1 MSETYPRKNH
11 CETLFAGHTPSSV
24 GIDRKGTKKNVYVQE
39 KFTFIAPY
47 CAFSCVCAYF
57 FVILQPKTKA
67 MNLSPLLILTL
78 VIGIIWFVPLVC
90 RKIHVPSIVG
100 FILAGIV
107 IGPSVLN
114 LVGESPTIKILGS
127 LGMLYIMF
135 QSGSEMDINDFKQY
149 KYRSLFFG
157 LCTFFIPFCLGL
169 ITSRYLLPYG
179 WLPSLLL
186 GAMYGSH
193 TLMTYPIVS
202 RYGVQKN
209 VAVNITVGA
218 TMVAIILSLIV
229 LAIVEGWH
237 RSAQSIME
245 YAIQLSLLAIFLLSV
260 LWLFPRFARMFFKR
274 YRDPISEFMVVM
286 LMLVGSALLADLAGL
301 EGILGAF
308 LCGVSLNRLLPNRSP
323 LMNRINFVG
332 NSIFVPLFLISV
344 GLMIDIHAFWSGW
357 TTVTIAI
364 VMIITKLIGKG
375 LSAWIAQVVFRFSKH
390 ERQLVFGLSH
400 ATAAGTLA
408 IVTIAYQM
416 GILSSDVLNASV
428 LMILV
433 LCTTASF
440 ISEHAAKE
448 LALQESAKL
457 ESDHEDDHWLL
468 TSVGKDLRPTLREI
482 GEMATLDNIEIKQSA
497 DWQDVSNMVEHTSK
511 SVIVYHEAQPINT
524 INRLVVAVPRYAEKE
539 RDFITCFGLVRRLA
553 GELGAKVV
561 FYATPDTQVALQA
574 MCRRPGKYLRAAF
587 RNMDGWE
594 EVGILSQTI
603 MENDMLILLSSR
615 KLTASYHPLF
625 ESIPTMLTEHFTHFS
640 SMVVYPEQLTGGPN
654 MDTLLT
660 EIPPASTTWSIITRI
675 KRFLRKGWEA
685 MRLKVKG

>member
-1 MSETYPRKNH
+1 
-11 CETLFAGHTPSSV
+11 
-24 GIDRKGTKKNVYVQE
+24 
-39 KFTFIAPY
+39 
-47 CAFSCVCAYF
+47 
-57 FVILQPKTKA
+57 
-67 MNLSPLLILTL
+67 MNALLTLTL
-78 VIGIIWFVPLVC
+78 VIGIIWFVPLLC

-107 IGPSVLN
+107 IGPSVLD
-114 LVGESPTIKILGS
+114 LVGETPALQILGS

-135 QSGSEMDINDFKQY
+135 QSGSEIDINDFKQY

-157 LCTFFIPFCLGL
+157 LCTFFIPFGLGL
-169 ITSRYLLPYG
+169 ITSQYLLPYG

-229 LAIVEGWH
+229 LAIVEGWS
-237 RSAQSIME
+237 RSTQSLTD
-245 YAIQLSLLAIFLLSV
+245 YAIQLALVAVFLLSV

-323 LMNRINFVG
+323 LMGRINFVG

-357 TTVTIAI
+357 TTVTIAV
-364 VMIITKLIGKG
+364 VMVITKLIGKS

-416 GILSSDVLNASV
+416 GLLSSDVLNASV
-428 LMILV
+428 LMILI

-440 ISEHAAKE
+440 ITEHAAKE

-457 ESDHEDDHWLL
+457 ESDHEDDYWLL

-497 DWQDVSNMVEHTSK
+497 DWQDVSNLVEHTSK
-511 SVIVYHEAQPINT
+511 SVIVYHESQPINT
-524 INRLVVAVPRYAEKE
+524 IYRLVVAVPRYAEKE

-553 GELGAKVV
+553 RELGAKVV
-561 FYATPDTQVALQA
+561 FYAHPDTQVALQT
-574 MCRRPGKYLRAAF
+574 MCRRPGKYLRASF
-587 RNMDGWE
+587 RTMEGWE
-594 EVGILSQTI
+594 EIGILSQTI
-603 MENDMLILLSSR
+603 MDNDMLILLSSR
-615 KLTASYHPLF
+615 KSTASYNPLF
-625 ESIPTMLTEHFTHFS
+625 EDIPTMLGEHFTGYN
-640 SMVVYPEQLTGGPN
+640 SMVVYPEQLTGGPDI
-654 MDTLLT
+654 DTLLT
-660 EIPPASTTWSIITRI
+660 EMPPASKTWSMISRVKQWVKKLIF
-675 KRFLRKGWEA
+675 KRDAE
-685 MRLKVKG
+685 

>member
-1 MSETYPRKNH
+1 MIT
-11 CETLFAGHTPSSV
+11 
-24 GIDRKGTKKNVYVQE
+24 
-39 KFTFIAPY
+39 
-47 CAFSCVCAYF
+47 
-57 FVILQPKTKA
+57 
-67 MNLSPLLILTL
+67 LSPLLILTI
-78 VIGIIWFVPLVC
+78 VIGIIWFVPIVC

-114 LVGESPTIKILGS
+114 MVGENSTIKILGS

-135 QSGSEMDINDFKQY
+135 QSGSEIDINDFKQY

-157 LCTFFIPFCLGL
+157 LCTFFIPLGL
-169 ITSRYLLPYG
+169 GVLTSRYLLDFN
-179 WLPSLLL
+179 WTSSLLL

-218 TMVAIILSLIV
+218 TMWAIILSLIV
-229 LAIVEGWH
+229 LAVVEQWNNT
-237 RSAQSIME
+237 AKTTLDYI
-245 YAIQLSLLAIFLLSV
+245 IQLAIFTLFLLSV
-260 LWLFPRFARMFFKR
+260 LWLFPSFARMFFKR
-274 YRDPISEFMVVM
+274 YREPISEFMVVM
-286 LMLVGSALLADLAGL
+286 LMLVGSALLADWAGL

-323 LMNRINFVG
+323 LMGRINFMG
-332 NSIFVPLFLISV
+332 NSVFVPLFLISV
-344 GLMIDIHAFWSGW
+344 GLMINIEAFWSSW
-357 TTVTIAI
+357 TTIIIAA
-364 VMIITKLIGKG
+364 VMILTKLVGKS
-375 LSAWIAQVVFRFSKH
+375 LAAWIAQGVFRFSKH

-416 GILSSDVLNASV
+416 GIVSSEVLNAAV

-433 LCTTASF
+433 LCTMASF
-440 ISEHAAKE
+440 ITEHAAKE
-448 LALQESAKL
+448 LALQESAQL
-457 ESDHEDDHWLL
+457 EAYHEDDYWLL
-468 TSVGKDLRPTLREI
+468 TSVGDDLRPAMREI
-482 GEMATLDNIEIKQSA
+482 GEMASLDNIEIKQSA
-497 DWQDVSNMVEHTSK
+497 DWKDVSDMVEHTSK

-561 FYATPDTQVALQA
+561 FYAHPDTQVALQA

-594 EVGILSQTI
+594 EVGIISQTI
-603 MENDMLILLSSR
+603 VDNDMLVLLSSR
-615 KLTASYHPLF
+615 KSTASYNPLF
-625 ESIPTMLTEHFTHFS
+625 EQIPAMLTQHFTTFS
-640 SMVVYPEQLTGGPN
+640 SMVVYPEQLTGGPDV
-654 MDTLLT
+654 DTLLM
-660 EIPPASTTWSIITRI
+660 EIPPASKTWSIISRV
-675 KRFLRKGWEA
+675 KRLVRRFILRKNEE
-685 MRLKVKG
+685 

>member
-1 MSETYPRKNH
+1 MIT
-11 CETLFAGHTPSSV
+11 
-24 GIDRKGTKKNVYVQE
+24 
-39 KFTFIAPY
+39 
-47 CAFSCVCAYF
+47 
-57 FVILQPKTKA
+57 
-67 MNLSPLLILTL
+67 LSPLLILTI
-78 VIGIIWFVPLVC
+78 VIGIIWFVPIVC

-114 LVGESPTIKILGS
+114 MVGENSTIKILGS

-135 QSGSEMDINDFKQY
+135 QSGSEIDINDFKQY
-149 KYRSLFFG
+149 KYRSLFVG
-157 LCTFFIPFCLGL
+157 LCTFFIPLGL
-169 ITSRYLLPYG
+169 GVLTSRYLLDFN
-179 WLPSLLL
+179 WTSSLLL

-218 TMVAIILSLIV
+218 TMWAIILSLIV
-229 LAIVEGWH
+229 LAVVEQWNNT
-237 RSAQSIME
+237 AKTTLDYI
-245 YAIQLSLLAIFLLSV
+245 IQLAILTLFLLSV
-260 LWLFPRFARMFFKR
+260 LWLFPSFARMFFKR
-274 YRDPISEFMVVM
+274 YREPISEFMVVM
-286 LMLVGSALLADLAGL
+286 LMLVGSALLADWAGL

-323 LMNRINFVG
+323 LMGRINFMG
-332 NSIFVPLFLISV
+332 NSVFVPLFLISV
-344 GLMIDIHAFWSGW
+344 GLMINIEAFWSSW
-357 TTVTIAI
+357 TTIIIAA
-364 VMIITKLIGKG
+364 VMILTKLLGKS
-375 LSAWIAQVVFRFSKH
+375 LAAWIAQGVFRFSKH

-416 GILSSDVLNASV
+416 GIVSSEVLNAAV

-440 ISEHAAKE
+440 ITEHAAKE
-448 LALQESAKL
+448 LALQESAQL
-457 ESDHEDDHWLL
+457 EAYHEDDYWLL
-468 TSVGKDLRPTLREI
+468 TSVGDDLRPAMREI
-482 GEMATLDNIEIKQSA
+482 GEMASLNNIEIKQSA
-497 DWQDVSNMVEHTSK
+497 DWKDVSDMVEHTSK

-553 GELGAKVV
+553 GEIGAKVV
-561 FYATPDTQVALQA
+561 FYAHPDTQVALQA

-594 EVGILSQTI
+594 EVGIISQTI
-603 MENDMLILLSSR
+603 VDNDMLVLLSSR
-615 KLTASYHPLF
+615 KSTASYNPLF
-625 ESIPTMLTEHFTHFS
+625 EQIPAMLTQHFTTFS
-640 SMVVYPEQLTGGPN
+640 SMVVYPEQLTGGPDV
-654 MDTLLT
+654 DTLLM
-660 EIPPASTTWSIITRI
+660 EIPPASKTWSIISRV
-675 KRFLRKGWEA
+675 KRLVRRFILRKNEE
-685 MRLKVKG
+685 

>member
-1 MSETYPRKNH
+1 MMT
-11 CETLFAGHTPSSV
+11 
-24 GIDRKGTKKNVYVQE
+24 
-39 KFTFIAPY
+39 
-47 CAFSCVCAYF
+47 
-57 FVILQPKTKA
+57 
-67 MNLSPLLILTL
+67 LSPLLILTI
-78 VIGIIWFVPLVC
+78 VIGIIWFVPIVC

-114 LVGESPTIKILGS
+114 MVGENSTIKILGS

-135 QSGSEMDINDFKQY
+135 QSGSEIDINDFKQY

-157 LCTFFIPFCLGL
+157 LCTFFIPLGL
-169 ITSRYLLPYG
+169 GVLTSRYLLDFN
-179 WLPSLLL
+179 WTSSLLL

-218 TMVAIILSLIV
+218 TMWAIILSLIV
-229 LAIVEGWH
+229 LAVVEQWNNT
-237 RSAQSIME
+237 AQTTLDYI
-245 YAIQLSLLAIFLLSV
+245 IQLAILTLFLLSV
-260 LWLFPRFARMFFKR
+260 LWLFPSFARMFFKR
-274 YRDPISEFMVVM
+274 YREPISEFMVVM
-286 LMLVGSALLADLAGL
+286 LMLVGSALLADWAGL

-323 LMNRINFVG
+323 LMGRINFMG
-332 NSIFVPLFLISV
+332 NSVFVPLFLINV
-344 GLMIDIHAFWSGW
+344 GLMINIEAFWSSW
-357 TTVTIAI
+357 TTIIIAA
-364 VMIITKLIGKG
+364 VMILTKLVGKS
-375 LSAWIAQVVFRFSKH
+375 LAAWIAQGVFRFSKH

-416 GILSSDVLNASV
+416 GIVSSEVLNAAV

-440 ISEHAAKE
+440 ITEHAAKE
-448 LALQESAKL
+448 LALQESAQL
-457 ESDHEDDHWLL
+457 EAYHEDDYWLL
-468 TSVGKDLRPTLREI
+468 TSVGDDLRPAMREI
-482 GEMATLDNIEIKQSA
+482 GEMASLDNIEIKQSA
-497 DWQDVSNMVEHTSK
+497 DWKDVSDMVEHTSK

-561 FYATPDTQVALQA
+561 FYAHPDTQVALQA

-594 EVGILSQTI
+594 EVGIISQTI
-603 MENDMLILLSSR
+603 VDNDMLVLLSSR
-615 KLTASYHPLF
+615 KSTASYNPLF
-625 ESIPTMLTEHFTHFS
+625 EQIPAMLTQHFTTFN
-640 SMVVYPEQLTGGPN
+640 SMVVYPEQLTGGPDV
-654 MDTLLT
+654 DTLLM
-660 EIPPASTTWSIITRI
+660 EIPPASKTWSIISRV
-675 KRFLRKGWEA
+675 KRLVRRFILRKNEE
-685 MRLKVKG
+685 

>member
-1 MSETYPRKNH
+1 MADMH
-11 CETLFAGHTPSSV
+11 
-24 GIDRKGTKKNVYVQE
+24 
-39 KFTFIAPY
+39 
-47 CAFSCVCAYF
+47 
-57 FVILQPKTKA
+57 
-67 MNLSPLLILTL
+67 MSPLLILTL
-78 VIGIIWFVPLVC
+78 VIGIIWFVPIVC

-100 FILAGIV
+100 FILAGIA
-107 IGPSVLN
+107 IGPSALN
-114 LVGESPTIKILGS
+114 LISDSPTIKILGS

-135 QSGSEMDINDFKQY
+135 QSGSEIDINDFKQY

-157 LCTFFIPFCLGL
+157 LCTFFIPFILGL

-179 WLPSLLL
+179 WLPSLLF

-218 TMVAIILSLIV
+218 TMWAIILSLIV
-229 LAIVEGWH
+229 LAIVEGWSH
-237 RSAQSIME
+237 SAQSITE
-245 YAIQLSLLAIFLLSV
+245 YAIQLSLVVVFLLSV

-274 YRDPISEFMVVM
+274 YRDPISEFVVVM
-286 LMLVGSALLADLAGL
+286 LMLVGSALLSDLAGL

-323 LMNRINFVG
+323 LMGRINFVG

-357 TTVTIAI
+357 STLTIAV
-364 VMIITKLIGKG
+364 VMITTKLIGKS
-375 LSAWIAQVVFRFSKH
+375 LSAWIAQAVFRFSKH

-433 LCTTASF
+433 LCTTSSF
-440 ISEHAAKE
+440 ITEHAAKE
-448 LALQESAKL
+448 LALQEGAKL
-457 ESDHEDDHWLL
+457 ESDHEDDYWLL
-468 TSVGKDLRPTLREI
+468 TSVGTDLRPTLREI
-482 GEMATLDNIEIKQSA
+482 GEMASLDNIEIKQSA
-497 DWQDVSNMVEHTSK
+497 DWKDVDNLVEHTSK

-561 FYATPDTQVALQA
+561 FYATPDTQKALQV
-574 MCRRPGKYLRAAF
+574 MCRRPGKYLRASF
-587 RNMDGWE
+587 RTMEGWE
-594 EVGILSQTI
+594 EISVISQTI
-603 MENDMLILLSSR
+603 MDNDMLAKINTPDIIAAR
-615 KLTASYHPLF
+615 K
-625 ESIPTMLTEHFTHFS
+625 ES
-640 SMVVYPEQLTGGPN
+640 
-654 MDTLLT
+654 
-660 EIPPASTTWSIITRI
+660 
-675 KRFLRKGWEA
+675 
-685 MRLKVKG
+685 

>member
-1 MSETYPRKNH
+1 MMT
-11 CETLFAGHTPSSV
+11 
-24 GIDRKGTKKNVYVQE
+24 
-39 KFTFIAPY
+39 
-47 CAFSCVCAYF
+47 
-57 FVILQPKTKA
+57 
-67 MNLSPLLILTL
+67 LSPLLILTI
-78 VIGIIWFVPLVC
+78 VIGIIWFVPIVC

-114 LVGESPTIKILGS
+114 MVGENSTIKILGS

-135 QSGSEMDINDFKQY
+135 QSGSEIDINDFKQY

-157 LCTFFIPFCLGL
+157 LCTFFIPLGL
-169 ITSRYLLPYG
+169 GVLTSRYLLDFN
-179 WLPSLLL
+179 WTSSLLL

-218 TMVAIILSLIV
+218 TMWAIILSLIV
-229 LAIVEGWH
+229 LAVVEQWNNT
-237 RSAQSIME
+237 AQTTLDYI
-245 YAIQLSLLAIFLLSV
+245 IQLAILTLFLLSV
-260 LWLFPRFARMFFKR
+260 LWLFPSFARMFFKR
-274 YRDPISEFMVVM
+274 YREPISEFMVVM
-286 LMLVGSALLADLAGL
+286 LMLVGSALLADWAGL

-323 LMNRINFVG
+323 LMGRINFMG
-332 NSIFVPLFLISV
+332 NSVFVPLFLISV
-344 GLMIDIHAFWSGW
+344 GLMINIEAFWSSW
-357 TTVTIAI
+357 TTIIIAA
-364 VMIITKLIGKG
+364 VMILTKLVGKS
-375 LSAWIAQVVFRFSKH
+375 LAAWIAQGVFRFSKH

-416 GILSSDVLNASV
+416 GIVSSEVLNAAV

-440 ISEHAAKE
+440 ITEHAAKE
-448 LALQESAKL
+448 LALQESAQL
-457 ESDHEDDHWLL
+457 EAYHEDDYWLL
-468 TSVGKDLRPTLREI
+468 TSVGDDLRPAMREI
-482 GEMATLDNIEIKQSA
+482 GEMASLDNIEIKQSA
-497 DWQDVSNMVEHTSK
+497 DWKDVSDMVEHTSK

-561 FYATPDTQVALQA
+561 FYAHPDTQVALQA

-594 EVGILSQTI
+594 EVGIISQTI
-603 MENDMLILLSSR
+603 VDNDMLVLLSSR
-615 KLTASYHPLF
+615 KSTASYNPLF
-625 ESIPTMLTEHFTHFS
+625 EQIPAMLTQHFITFS
-640 SMVVYPEQLTGGPN
+640 SMVVYPEQLTGGPDV
-654 MDTLLT
+654 DTLLM
-660 EIPPASTTWSIITRI
+660 EIPPASKTWSIISRV
-675 KRFLRKGWEA
+675 KRFVRRFILRKNEE
-685 MRLKVKG
+685 

>member
-1 MSETYPRKNH
+1 
-11 CETLFAGHTPSSV
+11 
-24 GIDRKGTKKNVYVQE
+24 
-39 KFTFIAPY
+39 
-47 CAFSCVCAYF
+47 
-57 FVILQPKTKA
+57 
-67 MNLSPLLILTL
+67 MNALLTLTL
-78 VIGIIWFVPLVC
+78 VIGIIWFVPLLC

-107 IGPSVLN
+107 IGPSVLD
-114 LVGESPTIKILGS
+114 LVGETPALQILGS

-135 QSGSEMDINDFKQY
+135 QSGSEIDINDFKQY

-157 LCTFFIPFCLGL
+157 LCTFFIPFGLGL
-169 ITSRYLLPYG
+169 ITSQYLLPYG

-229 LAIVEGWH
+229 LAIVEGWS
-237 RSAQSIME
+237 RSTQSLTD
-245 YAIQLSLLAIFLLSV
+245 YAIQLALVAVFLLSV

-323 LMNRINFVG
+323 LMGRINFVG

-357 TTVTIAI
+357 TTVTIAV
-364 VMIITKLIGKG
+364 VMITTKLIGKS

-416 GILSSDVLNASV
+416 GLLSSDVLNASV

-440 ISEHAAKE
+440 ITEHAAKE

-457 ESDHEDDHWLL
+457 ESDHEDDYWLL

-497 DWQDVSNMVEHTSK
+497 DWQDVSNLVEHTSK
-511 SVIVYHEAQPINT
+511 SVIVYHESQPINT
-524 INRLVVAVPRYAEKE
+524 IYRLVVAVPRYAEKE

-553 GELGAKVV
+553 RELGAKVV
-561 FYATPDTQVALQA
+561 FYAHPDTQVALQT
-574 MCRRPGKYLRAAF
+574 MCRRPGKYLRASF
-587 RNMDGWE
+587 RTMEGWE
-594 EVGILSQTI
+594 EIGILSQTI
-603 MENDMLILLSSR
+603 MDNDMLILLSSR
-615 KLTASYHPLF
+615 KSTASYNPLF
-625 ESIPTMLTEHFTHFS
+625 EDIPTMLGEHFTGYN
-640 SMVVYPEQLTGGPN
+640 SMVVYPEQLTGGPDI
-654 MDTLLT
+654 DTLLT
-660 EIPPASTTWSIITRI
+660 EMPPASKTWSMISRVKQWVKKLIF
-675 KRFLRKGWEA
+675 KRDAE
-685 MRLKVKG
+685 

>member
-1 MSETYPRKNH
+1 MT
-11 CETLFAGHTPSSV
+11 
-24 GIDRKGTKKNVYVQE
+24 
-39 KFTFIAPY
+39 
-47 CAFSCVCAYF
+47 
-57 FVILQPKTKA
+57 
-67 MNLSPLLILTL
+67 LSPILILTL

-114 LVGESPTIKILGS
+114 IVGESPTFQILGS

-135 QSGSEMDINDFKQY
+135 QSGSEIDINDFKQY

-157 LCTFFIPFCLGL
+157 LCTFFIPFALGV
-169 ITSRYLLPYG
+169 ITSRFLLPYG

-218 TMVAIILSLIV
+218 TMVAITLSLMV
-229 LAIVEGWH
+229 LAIVEGW
-237 RSAQSIME
+237 SNTAQTTMD
-245 YAIQLSLLAIFLLSV
+245 YVIQIGMLAVFLISV
-260 LWLFPRFARMFFKR
+260 LWVFPRLARIFFKR

-286 LMLVGSALLADLAGL
+286 LMLVGSALLANLAGL

-308 LCGVSLNRLLPNRSP
+308 ICGVSLNRLLPNRSP
-323 LMNRINFVG
+323 LMHRITFVG

-357 TTVTIAI
+357 TTLTIAI
-364 VMIITKLIGKG
+364 VMITTKLVSKNIA
-375 LSAWIAQVVFRFSKH
+375 AWIAQFVFRFSKH

-416 GILSSDVLNASV
+416 GLLSSDVLNASV

-440 ISEHAAKE
+440 ITEHASKE
-448 LALQESAKL
+448 LALQESAQL
-457 ESDHEDDHWLL
+457 EADHEDDYWLL

-497 DWQDVSNMVEHTSK
+497 DWLDVSNMVEHTSK

-561 FYATPDTQVALQA
+561 FYAHPDTQVALQT
-574 MCRRPGKYLRAAF
+574 MCRRPGKFLRASF

-594 EVGILSQTI
+594 EIGILSQTI

-615 KLTASYHPLF
+615 KSTASYNPLF
-625 ESIPTMLTEHFTHFS
+625 EDIPTMLTQHFTLFS
-640 SMVVYPEQLTGGPN
+640 SMVVYPEQLTGGPD
-654 MDTLLT
+654 MDTLLM
-660 EIPPASTTWSIITRI
+660 EIPPASKTWSLITRI
-675 KRFLRKGWEA
+675 KRF
-685 MRLKVKG
+685 VKRILHISE

>member
-1 MSETYPRKNH
+1 MIT
-11 CETLFAGHTPSSV
+11 
-24 GIDRKGTKKNVYVQE
+24 
-39 KFTFIAPY
+39 
-47 CAFSCVCAYF
+47 
-57 FVILQPKTKA
+57 
-67 MNLSPLLILTL
+67 LSPLLILTI
-78 VIGIIWFVPLVC
+78 VIGIIWFVPIVC

-114 LVGESPTIKILGS
+114 MVGENSTIKILGS

-135 QSGSEMDINDFKQY
+135 QSGSEIDINDFKQY

-157 LCTFFIPFCLGL
+157 LCTFFIPLGL
-169 ITSRYLLPYG
+169 GVLTSRYLLDFN
-179 WLPSLLL
+179 WTSSLLL

-218 TMVAIILSLIV
+218 TMWAIILSLIV
-229 LAIVEGWH
+229 LAVVEQWNNT
-237 RSAQSIME
+237 AKTTLDYI
-245 YAIQLSLLAIFLLSV
+245 IQLAIFTLFLLSV
-260 LWLFPRFARMFFKR
+260 LWLFPSFARMFFKR
-274 YRDPISEFMVVM
+274 YREPISEFMVVM
-286 LMLVGSALLADLAGL
+286 LMLVGSALLADWAGL

-323 LMNRINFVG
+323 LMGRINFMG
-332 NSIFVPLFLISV
+332 NSVFVPLFLISV
-344 GLMIDIHAFWSGW
+344 GLMINIEAFWSSW
-357 TTVTIAI
+357 TTIIIAA
-364 VMIITKLIGKG
+364 VMILTKLVGKS
-375 LSAWIAQVVFRFSKH
+375 LAAWIAQGVFRFSKH

-416 GILSSDVLNASV
+416 GIVSSEVLNAAV

-440 ISEHAAKE
+440 ITEHAAKE
-448 LALQESAKL
+448 LALQESAQL
-457 ESDHEDDHWLL
+457 EAYHEDDYWLL
-468 TSVGKDLRPTLREI
+468 TSVGDDLRPAMREI
-482 GEMATLDNIEIKQSA
+482 GEMASLDNIEIKQSA
-497 DWQDVSNMVEHTSK
+497 DWKDVSDMVEHTSK

-561 FYATPDTQVALQA
+561 FYAHPDTQVALQA

-594 EVGILSQTI
+594 EVGIISQTI
-603 MENDMLILLSSR
+603 VDNDMLVLLSSR
-615 KLTASYHPLF
+615 KSTASYNPLF
-625 ESIPTMLTEHFTHFS
+625 EQIPAMLTQHFTTFS
-640 SMVVYPEQLTGGPN
+640 SMVVYPEQLTGGPDV
-654 MDTLLT
+654 DTLLM
-660 EIPPASTTWSIITRI
+660 EIPPASKTWSIISRV
-675 KRFLRKGWEA
+675 KRFVRRFILRKNEE
-685 MRLKVKG
+685 

>member
-1 MSETYPRKNH
+1 
-11 CETLFAGHTPSSV
+11 
-24 GIDRKGTKKNVYVQE
+24 
-39 KFTFIAPY
+39 
-47 CAFSCVCAYF
+47 
-57 FVILQPKTKA
+57 
-67 MNLSPLLILTL
+67 MNALLTLTL
-78 VIGIIWFVPLVC
+78 VIGIIWFVPIVC

-114 LVGESPTIKILGS
+114 LVGESPSIKILGS

-135 QSGSEMDINDFKQY
+135 QSGSEIDINDFKQY

-157 LCTFFIPFCLGL
+157 LCTFLIPFGLGI

-209 VAVNITVGA
+209 MAVNITVGA
-218 TMVAIILSLIV
+218 TMVAITLSLIV
-229 LAIVEGWH
+229 LAIVEGWSH
-237 RSAQSIME
+237 PVRSIAD
-245 YAIQLSLLAIFLLSV
+245 YAIQLSLVVVFLISV

-286 LMLVGSALLADLAGL
+286 LMLVGSAFLANLAGL

-323 LMNRINFVG
+323 LMGRINFVG

-364 VMIITKLIGKG
+364 VMITTKLIGKS
-375 LSAWIAQVVFRFSKH
+375 LSAWIAQAVFRFSQH

-416 GILSSDVLNASV
+416 GLLSSDVLNASV

-440 ISEHAAKE
+440 ITEHAAKE

-457 ESDHEDDHWLL
+457 EAYHEDDYWLL
-468 TSVGKDLRPTLREI
+468 TSVGDDLRPAMREI
-482 GEMATLDNIEIKQSA
+482 GEMASLDNIEIKQSA
-497 DWQDVSNMVEHTSK
+497 DWKDVSDMVEHTSK

-539 RDFITCFGLVRRLA
+539 RDFITCFGLVRRLS

-561 FYATPDTQVALQA
+561 FYAHPDTQVALQA
-574 MCRRPGKYLRAAF
+574 MCHRPGKYLRAAF

-594 EVGILSQTI
+594 EVGIISQTI
-603 MENDMLILLSSR
+603 MDNDMLVLLSSR
-615 KLTASYHPLF
+615 KSTASYNPLF
-625 ESIPTMLTEHFTHFS
+625 EEIPTMLTQHFTSFS
-640 SMVVYPEQLTGGPN
+640 SMVVYPEQLTGEPD
-654 MDTLLT
+654 MDTLLM
-660 EIPPASTTWSIITRI
+660 EIPPASKTWSMISRV
-675 KRFLRKGWEA
+675 KRWVKKYIF
-685 MRLKVKG
+685 RLTDEK

>member
-1 MSETYPRKNH
+1 MT
-11 CETLFAGHTPSSV
+11 
-24 GIDRKGTKKNVYVQE
+24 
-39 KFTFIAPY
+39 
-47 CAFSCVCAYF
+47 
-57 FVILQPKTKA
+57 
-67 MNLSPLLILTL
+67 LSPILILTL

-114 LVGESPTIKILGS
+114 IVGESPTFQILGS

-135 QSGSEMDINDFKQY
+135 QSGSEIDINDFKQY

-157 LCTFFIPFCLGL
+157 LCTFFIPFALGV
-169 ITSRYLLPYG
+169 ITSRFLLPYG

-218 TMVAIILSLIV
+218 TMVAITLSLTV
-229 LAIVEGWH
+229 LAIVEGW
-237 RSAQSIME
+237 SNTAQTTMD
-245 YAIQLSLLAIFLLSV
+245 YVIQIGMLAVFLISV
-260 LWLFPRFARMFFKR
+260 LWVFPRLARIFFKR

-286 LMLVGSALLADLAGL
+286 LMLVGSALLANLAGL

-308 LCGVSLNRLLPNRSP
+308 ICGVSLNRLLPNRSP
-323 LMNRINFVG
+323 LMHRITFVG

-357 TTVTIAI
+357 TTLTIAI
-364 VMIITKLIGKG
+364 VMITTKLVSKNIA
-375 LSAWIAQVVFRFSKH
+375 AWIAQFVFRFSKH

-416 GILSSDVLNASV
+416 GLLSSDVLNASV

-440 ISEHAAKE
+440 ITEHASKE
-448 LALQESAKL
+448 LALQESAQL
-457 ESDHEDDHWLL
+457 EADHEDDYWLL

-497 DWQDVSNMVEHTSK
+497 DWLDVSNMVEHTSK

-561 FYATPDTQVALQA
+561 FYAHPDTQIALQA
-574 MCRRPGKYLRAAF
+574 MCRRPGKFLRASF

-594 EVGILSQTI
+594 EIGILSQTI

-615 KLTASYHPLF
+615 KSTASYNPLF
-625 ESIPTMLTEHFTHFS
+625 EDIPTMLTQHFTLFS
-640 SMVVYPEQLTGGPN
+640 SMVVYPEQLTGGPD
-654 MDTLLT
+654 MDTLLM
-660 EIPPASTTWSIITRI
+660 EIPPASKTWSLITRI
-675 KRFLRKGWEA
+675 KRF
-685 MRLKVKG
+685 VKRILQIDKSE

>member
-1 MSETYPRKNH
+1 M
-11 CETLFAGHTPSSV
+11 
-24 GIDRKGTKKNVYVQE
+24 
-39 KFTFIAPY
+39 
-47 CAFSCVCAYF
+47 
-57 FVILQPKTKA
+57 
-67 MNLSPLLILTL
+67 
-78 VIGIIWFVPLVC
+78 
-90 RKIHVPSIVG
+90 PSIVG
-100 FILAGIV
+100 FILAGIA
-107 IGPSVLN
+107 IGPSALN
-114 LVGESPTIKILGS
+114 LISDSPTIKILGS

-135 QSGSEMDINDFKQY
+135 QSGSEIDINDFKQY

-157 LCTFFIPFCLGL
+157 LCTFFIPFILGL

-218 TMVAIILSLIV
+218 TMWAIILSLIV
-229 LAIVEGWH
+229 LAIVEGWSH
-237 RSAQSIME
+237 SAQSITE
-245 YAIQLSLLAIFLLSV
+245 YAIQLSLVVVFLLSV

-274 YRDPISEFMVVM
+274 YRDPISEFVVVM

-323 LMNRINFVG
+323 LMGRINFVG

-344 GLMIDIHAFWSGW
+344 GLMIDIHTFWSGW
-357 TTVTIAI
+357 STLTIAV
-364 VMIITKLIGKG
+364 VMITTKLIGKS
-375 LSAWIAQVVFRFSKH
+375 LSAWIAQAVFRFSKH

-457 ESDHEDDHWLL
+457 ESDHEDDYWLL
-468 TSVGKDLRPTLREI
+468 TSVGDDLRPAMREI
-482 GEMATLDNIEIKQSA
+482 GEMASLDNIEIKQSA

-511 SVIVYHEAQPINT
+511 SVIVYHESQPINT

-561 FYATPDTQVALQA
+561 FYAHPDTQVALQA
-574 MCRRPGKYLRAAF
+574 MCRRPGKYLRASF

-594 EVGILSQTI
+594 EVGIISQTI
-603 MENDMLILLSSR
+603 VENDMLVLLSSR
-615 KLTASYHPLF
+615 KSTASYNPLF
-625 ESIPTMLTEHFTHFS
+625 ERIPTMLTEHFTHFS
-640 SMVVYPEQLTGGPN
+640 SMVVYPEQLTGGPD
-654 MDTLLT
+654 MDTLLM
-660 EIPPASTTWSIITRI
+660 EIPPASTTWSIITRV

-685 MRLKVKG
+685 IRLKVKG

>member
-1 MSETYPRKNH
+1 
-11 CETLFAGHTPSSV
+11 
-24 GIDRKGTKKNVYVQE
+24 
-39 KFTFIAPY
+39 
-47 CAFSCVCAYF
+47 
-57 FVILQPKTKA
+57 

-78 VIGIIWFVPLVC
+78 VIGIIWFVPIVC

-107 IGPSVLN
+107 IGPSVLG
-114 LVGESPTIKILGS
+114 VAGQTSIFQILGS

-135 QSGSEMDINDFKQY
+135 QSGSEIDINDFKQY

-157 LCTFFIPFCLGL
+157 LCTFFIPFGLGL
-169 ITSRYLLPYG
+169 ITSRFLLPFG

-218 TMVAIILSLIV
+218 TMVAIILSLMV
-229 LAIVEGWH
+229 LAIVEGWS
-237 RSAQSIME
+237 RSVQSITE
-245 YAIQLSLLAIFLLSV
+245 YAIQLALVVVFLFSV

-344 GLMIDIHAFWSGW
+344 GLMIDIHAFWSSW

-390 ERQLVFGLSH
+390 ERQLIFGLTH

-457 ESDHEDDHWLL
+457 ESDHEDDYWLL
-468 TSVGKDLRPTLREI
+468 TSVGDDLRPAMREI
-482 GEMATLDNIEIKQSA
+482 GEMASLDNIEIKQSA

-511 SVIVYHEAQPINT
+511 SVIVYHESQPINT

-561 FYATPDTQVALQA
+561 FYAHPDTQVALQA
-574 MCRRPGKYLRAAF
+574 MCRRPGKYLRASF

-594 EVGILSQTI
+594 EVGIISQTI
-603 MENDMLILLSSR
+603 VENDMLVLLSSR
-615 KLTASYHPLF
+615 KSTASYNPLF
-625 ESIPTMLTEHFTHFS
+625 ERIPTMLTEHFTHFS
-640 SMVVYPEQLTGGPN
+640 SMVVYPEQLTGGPD
-654 MDTLLT
+654 MDTLLM
-660 EIPPASTTWSIITRI
+660 EIPPASTTWSIITRV

-685 MRLKVKG
+685 IRLKVKG

>member
-1 MSETYPRKNH
+1 MT
-11 CETLFAGHTPSSV
+11 
-24 GIDRKGTKKNVYVQE
+24 
-39 KFTFIAPY
+39 
-47 CAFSCVCAYF
+47 
-57 FVILQPKTKA
+57 
-67 MNLSPLLILTL
+67 LSPLLILTI
-78 VIGIIWFVPLVC
+78 VIGIIWFMPIIC
-90 RKIHVPSIVG
+90 RRIHVPSMVG

-107 IGPSVLN
+107 IGPSALN
-114 LVGESPTIKILGS
+114 LIGESSTIKILGS

-135 QSGSEMDINDFKQY
+135 QSGSEIDINDFKQY

-157 LCTFFIPFCLGL
+157 LCTFFIPFGLGL
-169 ITSRYLLPYG
+169 ITSRFLLPYG

-218 TMVAIILSLIV
+218 TMWAIILSLIV
-229 LAIVEGWH
+229 LAIVEGWS
-237 RSAQSIME
+237 RSAQSVTE
-245 YAIQLSLLAIFLLSV
+245 YAIQSSLVAVFLLSV
-260 LWLFPRFARMFFKR
+260 LWIFPRFARMFFKR

-286 LMLVGSALLADLAGL
+286 LMLVSSALLADLAGL

-323 LMNRINFVG
+323 LMGRINFVG
-332 NSIFVPLFLISV
+332 NSIFVPLFLIGV

-357 TTVTIAI
+357 TTLTIAI
-364 VMIITKLIGKG
+364 VMITTKLVGKS
-375 LSAWIAQVVFRFSKH
+375 LSAWIAQIVFRFSKH

-416 GILSSDVLNASV
+416 GLLSSDVLNASV

-457 ESDHEDDHWLL
+457 EADHEDDYWLL

-482 GEMATLDNIEIKQSA
+482 GEMASLDNIEIKQSA

-524 INRLVVAVPRYAEKE
+524 VNRLVVAVPRYAEKE

-561 FYATPDTQVALQA
+561 FYAHPDTQWALQT
-574 MCRRPGKYLRAAF
+574 MCRRPGKYLRASF
-587 RNMDGWE
+587 RTMEGWE
-594 EVGILSQTI
+594 EIDILSQTI
-603 MENDMLILLSSR
+603 IDNDMLILLSSR
-615 KLTASYHPLF
+615 KSTASYNPLF
-625 ESIPTMLTEHFTHFS
+625 EEIPTMLSKHFTDYN
-640 SMVVYPEQLTGGPN
+640 SMVVYPEQLTGGPD
-654 MDTLLT
+654 MDTVLM
-660 EIPPASTTWSIITRI
+660 EIPPASKTWSMISSA
-675 KRFLRKGWEA
+675 KRWILRMLPFLIRDHA
-685 MRLKVKG
+685 Q

>member
-1 MSETYPRKNH
+1 MMT
-11 CETLFAGHTPSSV
+11 
-24 GIDRKGTKKNVYVQE
+24 
-39 KFTFIAPY
+39 
-47 CAFSCVCAYF
+47 
-57 FVILQPKTKA
+57 
-67 MNLSPLLILTL
+67 LSPLLILTI
-78 VIGIIWFVPLVC
+78 VIGIIWFVPIVC

-114 LVGESPTIKILGS
+114 MVGENSTIKILGS

-135 QSGSEMDINDFKQY
+135 QSGSEIDINDFKQY

-157 LCTFFIPFCLGL
+157 LCTFFIPLGL
-169 ITSRYLLPYG
+169 GVLTSRYLLDFN
-179 WLPSLLL
+179 WTSSLLL

-218 TMVAIILSLIV
+218 TMWAIILSLIV
-229 LAIVEGWH
+229 LAVVEQWNNT
-237 RSAQSIME
+237 AQTTLDYI
-245 YAIQLSLLAIFLLSV
+245 IQLAILTLFLLSV
-260 LWLFPRFARMFFKR
+260 LWLFPSFARMFFKR
-274 YRDPISEFMVVM
+274 YREPISEFMVVM
-286 LMLVGSALLADLAGL
+286 LMLVGSALLADWAGL

-323 LMNRINFVG
+323 LMGRINFMG
-332 NSIFVPLFLISV
+332 NSVFVPLFLISV
-344 GLMIDIHAFWSGW
+344 GLMINIEAFWSSW
-357 TTVTIAI
+357 TTIIIAV
-364 VMIITKLIGKG
+364 VMILTKLMGKS
-375 LSAWIAQVVFRFSKH
+375 LAAWIAQGVFRFSKH

-416 GILSSDVLNASV
+416 GIVSSEVLNAAV

-440 ISEHAAKE
+440 ITEHAAKE
-448 LALQESAKL
+448 LALQESAQL
-457 ESDHEDDHWLL
+457 EAYHEDDYWLL
-468 TSVGKDLRPTLREI
+468 TSVGDDLRPAMREI
-482 GEMATLDNIEIKQSA
+482 GEMASLDNIEIKQSA
-497 DWQDVSNMVEHTSK
+497 DWKDVSDMVEHTSK

-561 FYATPDTQVALQA
+561 FYAHPDTQVALQA

-594 EVGILSQTI
+594 EVGIISQTI
-603 MENDMLILLSSR
+603 VDNDMLVLLSSR
-615 KLTASYHPLF
+615 KSTASYNPLF
-625 ESIPTMLTEHFTHFS
+625 EQIPAMLTQHFTTFN
-640 SMVVYPEQLTGGPN
+640 SMVVYPEQLTGGPDV
-654 MDTLLT
+654 DTLLM
-660 EIPPASTTWSIITRI
+660 EIPPASKTWSIISRV
-675 KRFLRKGWEA
+675 KRLVRRFILRKNEE
-685 MRLKVKG
+685 

>member
-1 MSETYPRKNH
+1 MADMH
-11 CETLFAGHTPSSV
+11 
-24 GIDRKGTKKNVYVQE
+24 
-39 KFTFIAPY
+39 
-47 CAFSCVCAYF
+47 
-57 FVILQPKTKA
+57 
-67 MNLSPLLILTL
+67 MSPLLILTL
-78 VIGIIWFVPLVC
+78 VIGIIWFVPIAC
-90 RKIHVPSIVG
+90 RKLHVPSIVG

-114 LVGESPTIKILGS
+114 VIGDNPTIKILGS

-157 LCTFFIPFCLGL
+157 LCTFFIPFVLGL

-218 TMVAIILSLIV
+218 TMWAIILSLIV
-229 LAIVEGWH
+229 LAIVEGCS
-237 RSAQSIME
+237 RASQSMTE
-245 YAIQLSLLAIFLLSV
+245 YAIQLCLVVVFLLSV

-274 YRDPISEFMVVM
+274 YRDPISEFVVVM

-323 LMNRINFVG
+323 LMGRINFVG

-357 TTVTIAI
+357 TTLTIAA
-364 VMIITKLIGKG
+364 VMIGTKLLGKS

-408 IVTIAYQM
+408 IVSIAYQM

-457 ESDHEDDHWLL
+457 ESDHEDDYWLL

-482 GEMATLDNIEIKQSA
+482 GEMASLDNIEIKQST

-511 SVIVYHEAQPINT
+511 SVIVYHESQPINT
-524 INRLVVAVPRYAEKE
+524 INRLVVAVPRHAEKE

-561 FYATPDTQVALQA
+561 FYATLDTQHALQV
-574 MCRRPGKYLRAAF
+574 MCRRPGKYLRASF
-587 RNMDGWE
+587 RTMDGWE
-594 EVGILSQTI
+594 EIGVISQTI
-603 MENDMLILLSSR
+603 MDNDMLVLLSSR
-615 KLTASYHPLF
+615 KSTASYHPLF
-625 ESIPTMLTEHFTHFS
+625 EEIPTMLTQHFTEFN
-640 SMVVYPEQLTGGPN
+640 SMVVYPEQLTGSPD
-654 MDTLLT
+654 METLLT
-660 EIPPASTTWSIITRI
+660 EIPPASKTWSIISGI
-675 KRFLRKGWEA
+675 KRLILRCMPFYK
-685 MRLKVKG
+685 

>member
-1 MSETYPRKNH
+1 MMT
-11 CETLFAGHTPSSV
+11 
-24 GIDRKGTKKNVYVQE
+24 
-39 KFTFIAPY
+39 
-47 CAFSCVCAYF
+47 
-57 FVILQPKTKA
+57 
-67 MNLSPLLILTL
+67 LSPLLILTI
-78 VIGIIWFVPLVC
+78 VIGIIWFVPIVC

-114 LVGESPTIKILGS
+114 MVVENSTIKILGS

-135 QSGSEMDINDFKQY
+135 QSGSEIDINDFKQY

-157 LCTFFIPFCLGL
+157 LCTFFIPLGL
-169 ITSRYLLPYG
+169 GVLTSRYLLDFN
-179 WLPSLLL
+179 WTSSLLL

-218 TMVAIILSLIV
+218 TMWAIILSLIV
-229 LAIVEGWH
+229 LAVVEQWNNT
-237 RSAQSIME
+237 AQTTLDYI
-245 YAIQLSLLAIFLLSV
+245 IQLAILTLFLLSV
-260 LWLFPRFARMFFKR
+260 LWLFPSFARMFFKR
-274 YRDPISEFMVVM
+274 YREPISEFMVVM
-286 LMLVGSALLADLAGL
+286 LMLVGSALLADWAGL

-323 LMNRINFVG
+323 LMGRINFMG
-332 NSIFVPLFLISV
+332 NSVFVPLFLISV
-344 GLMIDIHAFWSGW
+344 GLMINIEAFWSSW
-357 TTVTIAI
+357 TTIIIAA
-364 VMIITKLIGKG
+364 VMILTKLVGKS
-375 LSAWIAQVVFRFSKH
+375 LAAWIAQGVFRFSKH

-416 GILSSDVLNASV
+416 GIVSSEVLNAAV

-440 ISEHAAKE
+440 ITEHAAKE
-448 LALQESAKL
+448 LALQESAQL
-457 ESDHEDDHWLL
+457 EAYHEDDYWLL
-468 TSVGKDLRPTLREI
+468 TSVGDDLRPAMREI
-482 GEMATLDNIEIKQSA
+482 GEMASLDNIEIKQSA
-497 DWQDVSNMVEHTSK
+497 DWKDVSDMVEHTSK

-561 FYATPDTQVALQA
+561 FYAHPDTQVALQA

-594 EVGILSQTI
+594 EVGIISQTI
-603 MENDMLILLSSR
+603 VDNDMLVLLSSR
-615 KLTASYHPLF
+615 KSTASYNPLF
-625 ESIPTMLTEHFTHFS
+625 EQIPAMLTQHFTTFS
-640 SMVVYPEQLTGGPN
+640 SMVVYPEQLTGGPDV
-654 MDTLLT
+654 DTLLM
-660 EIPPASTTWSIITRI
+660 EIPPASKTWSIISRV
-675 KRFLRKGWEA
+675 KRFVRRFILRKNEE
-685 MRLKVKG
+685 

>member
-1 MSETYPRKNH
+1 MADMH
-11 CETLFAGHTPSSV
+11 
-24 GIDRKGTKKNVYVQE
+24 
-39 KFTFIAPY
+39 
-47 CAFSCVCAYF
+47 
-57 FVILQPKTKA
+57 
-67 MNLSPLLILTL
+67 MSPLLILTL
-78 VIGIIWFVPLVC
+78 VIGIIWFVPIVC
-90 RKIHVPSIVG
+90 RKLHVPSIVG

-114 LVGESPTIKILGS
+114 VIGDNPTIKILGS

-157 LCTFFIPFCLGL
+157 LCTFFIPFVLGL

-218 TMVAIILSLIV
+218 TMWAIILSLIV
-229 LAIVEGWH
+229 LAIVESWS
-237 RSAQSIME
+237 RASQSITE
-245 YAIQLSLLAIFLLSV
+245 YAIQLCLVSVFLLSV

-274 YRDPISEFMVVM
+274 YRDPISEFVVVM

-323 LMNRINFVG
+323 LMGRINFVG

-357 TTVTIAI
+357 TTLTIAA
-364 VMIITKLIGKG
+364 VMIGTKLLGKS

-408 IVTIAYQM
+408 IVSIAYQM

-457 ESDHEDDHWLL
+457 ESDHEDDYWLL

-482 GEMATLDNIEIKQSA
+482 GEMASLDNIEIKQST

-511 SVIVYHEAQPINT
+511 SVIVYHESQPINT
-524 INRLVVAVPRYAEKE
+524 INRLVVAVPRHAEKE

-561 FYATPDTQVALQA
+561 FYATLDTQNALQV
-574 MCRRPGKYLRAAF
+574 MCRRPGKYLRASF
-587 RNMDGWE
+587 RTMDGWE
-594 EVGILSQTI
+594 EIGVISQTI
-603 MENDMLILLSSR
+603 MDNDMLVLLSSR
-615 KLTASYHPLF
+615 KSTASYHPLF
-625 ESIPTMLTEHFTHFS
+625 EEIPTMLTQHFTEFN
-640 SMVVYPEQLTGGPN
+640 SMVVYPEQLTGSPD
-654 MDTLLT
+654 METLLT
-660 EIPPASTTWSIITRI
+660 EIPPASKTWSIISGI
-675 KRFLRKGWEA
+675 KRWILRFVTFHK
-685 MRLKVKG
+685 

>member
-1 MSETYPRKNH
+1 MD
-11 CETLFAGHTPSSV
+11 A
-24 GIDRKGTKKNVYVQE
+24 
-39 KFTFIAPY
+39 
-47 CAFSCVCAYF
+47 
-57 FVILQPKTKA
+57 
-67 MNLSPLLILTL
+67 LLILTI
-78 VIGIIWFVPLVC
+78 VIGIIWFVPIVC

-114 LVGESPTIKILGS
+114 IVAGDPTIKILGS

-157 LCTFFIPFCLGL
+157 LCTFFIPFGLGL
-169 ITSRYLLPYG
+169 ITSRFLLSFG

-229 LAIVEGWH
+229 LAIVEDWS
-237 RSAQSIME
+237 RSVQNITE

-332 NSIFVPLFLISV
+332 NSIFVPLFLINV

-357 TTVTIAI
+357 TTVTIAV
-364 VMIITKLIGKG
+364 VMIVTKLIGKG
-375 LSAWIAQVVFRFSKH
+375 LAAWIAQVVFRFSKH
-390 ERQLVFGLSH
+390 ERQLIFGLSH

-408 IVTIAYQM
+408 IVTIACQM
-416 GILSSDVLNASV
+416 GLLSSDVLNASV

-457 ESDHEDDHWLL
+457 EADHEDDYWLL
-468 TSVGKDLRPTLREI
+468 TSVGKDLRPAMREI
-482 GEMATLDNIEIKQSA
+482 GEMASLDNIEIKQST
-497 DWQDVSNMVEHTSK
+497 DWKDVSDMVEHTSK
-511 SVIVYHEAQPINT
+511 SVIVYNESQPINT

-539 RDFITCFGLVRRLA
+539 RDFITCFGLVRRLS

-561 FYATPDTQVALQA
+561 FYAHPDTQVALQA

-594 EVGILSQTI
+594 EVGIISQTI
-603 MENDMLILLSSR
+603 VENDMLVLLSSR
-615 KLTASYHPLF
+615 KSTASYHPLF
-625 ESIPTMLTEHFTHFS
+625 EEIPTMLTQHFTSFS
-640 SMVVYPEQLTGGPN
+640 SMVVYPEQLTVGPDV
-654 MDTLLT
+654 DTLLT
-660 EIPPASTTWSIITRI
+660 EIPPASKTWSIISRV
-675 KRFLRKGWEA
+675 KGVLRKGWEA
-685 MRLKVKG
+685 MRLKVKGER

>member
-1 MSETYPRKNH
+1 MT
-11 CETLFAGHTPSSV
+11 
-24 GIDRKGTKKNVYVQE
+24 
-39 KFTFIAPY
+39 
-47 CAFSCVCAYF
+47 
-57 FVILQPKTKA
+57 
-67 MNLSPLLILTL
+67 LSPLLILTL

-114 LVGESPTIKILGS
+114 IVNEGPTIKILGS

-135 QSGSEMDINDFKQY
+135 QSGSEIDINDFKQY

-157 LCTFFIPFCLGL
+157 LCTFFIPFALGI
-169 ITSRYLLPYG
+169 ITSRFLLPYG
-179 WLPSLLL
+179 WLSSLLL

-218 TMVAIILSLIV
+218 TMVAITLSLMV
-229 LAIVEGWH
+229 LAIAEGW
-237 RSAQSIME
+237 SNAGQTTMD
-245 YAIQLSLLAIFLLSV
+245 YVIQIGILAVFLVSV

-323 LMNRINFVG
+323 LMHRITFMG

-357 TTVTIAI
+357 TTLTIAL
-364 VMIITKLIGKG
+364 VMIATKLVGK
-375 LSAWIAQVVFRFSKH
+375 SIAAWIAQFVFRFSKH

-416 GILSSDVLNASV
+416 GLLSSDVLNASV

-457 ESDHEDDHWLL
+457 EADHEDDYWLL
-468 TSVGKDLRPTLREI
+468 TSVGDDLRPAMREI
-482 GEMATLDNIEIKQSA
+482 GEMASLDNIEIKQSA
-497 DWQDVSNMVEHTSK
+497 DWQDVSDMVEHTSK
-511 SVIVYHEAQPINT
+511 SVIVYHESQPINT

-539 RDFITCFGLVRRLA
+539 RDFITCFGLVRRLS
-553 GELGAKVV
+553 GELGAKVI
-561 FYATPDTQVALQA
+561 FYAHPDTQVALQA
-574 MCRRPGKYLRAAF
+574 MCRRPGKYLRASF
-587 RNMDGWE
+587 RHMEGWE
-594 EVGILSQTI
+594 EVGIISQTI
-603 MENDMLILLSSR
+603 MENDMLVLLSSR
-615 KLTASYHPLF
+615 KSTASYHPLF
-625 ESIPTMLTEHFTHFS
+625 EEIPTMLTQHFTNFS
-640 SMVVYPEQLTGGPN
+640 SMVVYPEQLTGGPDV
-654 MDTLLT
+654 DTLLM
-660 EIPPASTTWSIITRI
+660 EIPPASKTWSIIARV
-675 KRFLRKGWEA
+675 KRLLRKGWEA
-685 MRLKVKG
+685 MRLKVRG

>member
-1 MSETYPRKNH
+1 MT
-11 CETLFAGHTPSSV
+11 
-24 GIDRKGTKKNVYVQE
+24 
-39 KFTFIAPY
+39 
-47 CAFSCVCAYF
+47 
-57 FVILQPKTKA
+57 
-67 MNLSPLLILTL
+67 LSPLLILTL

-114 LVGESPTIKILGS
+114 IVNEGPTIKILGS

-135 QSGSEMDINDFKQY
+135 QSGSEIDINDFKQY

-157 LCTFFIPFCLGL
+157 LCTFFIPFALGI
-169 ITSRYLLPYG
+169 ITSRFLLPYG
-179 WLPSLLL
+179 WLSSLLL

-218 TMVAIILSLIV
+218 TMVAITLSLMV
-229 LAIVEGWH
+229 LAIVEGWSNA
-237 RSAQSIME
+237 RQTTMD
-245 YAIQLSLLAIFLLSV
+245 YVIQIGILAVFLVSV

-308 LCGVSLNRLLPNRSP
+308 LCGVSLNRLLPNHSP
-323 LMNRINFVG
+323 LMHRITFMG

-357 TTVTIAI
+357 TTLTIAL
-364 VMIITKLIGKG
+364 VMIATKLVGK
-375 LSAWIAQVVFRFSKH
+375 SIAAWIAQFVFRFSKH

-416 GILSSDVLNASV
+416 GLLSSDVLNASV

-457 ESDHEDDHWLL
+457 EADHEDDYWLL
-468 TSVGKDLRPTLREI
+468 TSVGDDLRPAMREI
-482 GEMATLDNIEIKQSA
+482 GEMASLDNIEIKQSA
-497 DWQDVSNMVEHTSK
+497 DWQDVSNIVEHTSK

-539 RDFITCFGLVRRLA
+539 RDFITCFGLVRRLS
-553 GELGAKVV
+553 GELGAKVI
-561 FYATPDTQVALQA
+561 FYAHPDTQVALQA
-574 MCRRPGKYLRAAF
+574 MCRRPGKYLRASF
-587 RNMDGWE
+587 RNMEGWE
-594 EVGILSQTI
+594 EVGIISQTI
-603 MENDMLILLSSR
+603 MENDMLVLLSSR
-615 KLTASYHPLF
+615 KSTASYHPLF
-625 ESIPTMLTEHFTHFS
+625 EEIPTMLTQHFTNFS
-640 SMVVYPEQLTGGPN
+640 SMVVYPEQLTGGPDV
-654 MDTLLT
+654 DTLLM
-660 EIPPASTTWSIITRI
+660 EIPPASKTWSIIACV
-675 KRFLRKGWEA
+675 KRLLRKGWEA
-685 MRLKVKG
+685 IRLKVRG

>member
-1 MSETYPRKNH
+1 M
-11 CETLFAGHTPSSV
+11 
-24 GIDRKGTKKNVYVQE
+24 
-39 KFTFIAPY
+39 
-47 CAFSCVCAYF
+47 
-57 FVILQPKTKA
+57 
-67 MNLSPLLILTL
+67 SPLLILTL
-78 VIGIIWFVPLVC
+78 MIGIIWFVPLVC

-107 IGPSVLN
+107 IGPSVLD
-114 LVGESPTIKILGS
+114 LVGESPSIKILGS

-135 QSGSEMDINDFKQY
+135 QSGSEIDINDFKQY

-157 LCTFFIPFCLGL
+157 LCTFFIPFGLGL

-229 LAIVEGWH
+229 LAVVEGWS
-237 RSAQSIME
+237 RSAQSVSE
-245 YAIQLSLLAIFLLSV
+245 YAIQLSLVAVFLVSV

-274 YRDPISEFMVVM
+274 YREPISEFMVVM

-323 LMNRINFVG
+323 LMGRINFIG

-357 TTVTIAI
+357 STLTIAV
-364 VMIITKLIGKG
+364 VMIITKLIGKS
-375 LSAWIAQVVFRFSKH
+375 LSSWIAQLVFRFSKH

-416 GILSSDVLNASV
+416 GLLSSDVLNASV

-440 ISEHAAKE
+440 ITEHAAKE
-448 LALQESAKL
+448 LALQESALL
-457 ESDHEDDHWLL
+457 EAYHEDDYWLL

-497 DWQDVSNMVEHTSK
+497 DWQDVLNMVEHTSK

-539 RDFITCFGLVRRLA
+539 RDFITCFGLVRRLSV
-553 GELGAKVV
+553 ELGAKVV
-561 FYATPDTQVALQA
+561 FYAHPDTQVALQA
-574 MCRRPGKYLRAAF
+574 MCCRPGKYLRASF

-594 EVGILSQTI
+594 EVGIISQTI
-603 MENDMLILLSSR
+603 MDNDMLVLLSSR
-615 KLTASYHPLF
+615 KSTASYHPLF
-625 ESIPTMLTEHFTHFS
+625 EQIPTMLMQHFTSFS
-640 SMVVYPEQLTGGPN
+640 SMVVYPEQLTGGPD
-654 MDTLLT
+654 MDTLLM
-660 EIPPASTTWSIITRI
+660 EIPPASKTWSMITGV
-675 KRFLRKGWEA
+675 KRWVKQFLWNKDT
-685 MRLKVKG
+685 

>member
-1 MSETYPRKNH
+1 
-11 CETLFAGHTPSSV
+11 
-24 GIDRKGTKKNVYVQE
+24 
-39 KFTFIAPY
+39 
-47 CAFSCVCAYF
+47 
-57 FVILQPKTKA
+57 

-78 VIGIIWFVPLVC
+78 VIGIIWFVPIVC

-107 IGPSVLN
+107 IGPSVLG
-114 LVGESPTIKILGS
+114 VAGQTSIFQILGS

-135 QSGSEMDINDFKQY
+135 QSGSEIDINDFKQY

-157 LCTFFIPFCLGL
+157 LCTFFIPFGLGL
-169 ITSRYLLPYG
+169 ITSRFLLPFG

-218 TMVAIILSLIV
+218 TMVAIILSLMV
-229 LAIVEGWH
+229 LAIVEGWS
-237 RSAQSIME
+237 RSVQSITE
-245 YAIQLSLLAIFLLSV
+245 YAIQLALVAVFLFSV

-344 GLMIDIHAFWSGW
+344 GLMIDIHAFWSSW

-390 ERQLVFGLSH
+390 ERQLIFGLTH

-457 ESDHEDDHWLL
+457 ESDHEDDYWLL
-468 TSVGKDLRPTLREI
+468 TSVGDDLRPAMREI
-482 GEMATLDNIEIKQSA
+482 GEMASLDNIEIKQSA

-511 SVIVYHEAQPINT
+511 SVIVYHESQPINT

-561 FYATPDTQVALQA
+561 FYAHPDTQVALQA
-574 MCRRPGKYLRAAF
+574 MCRRPGKYLRASF

-594 EVGILSQTI
+594 EVGIISQTI
-603 MENDMLILLSSR
+603 VENDMLVLLSSR
-615 KLTASYHPLF
+615 KSTASYNPLF
-625 ESIPTMLTEHFTHFS
+625 ERIPTMLTEHFTHFS
-640 SMVVYPEQLTGGPN
+640 SMVVYPEQLTGGPD
-654 MDTLLT
+654 MDTLLM
-660 EIPPASTTWSIITRI
+660 EIPPASTTWSIITRV
-675 KRFLRKGWEA
+675 KRFLRKIWEA
-685 MRLKVKG
+685 IRLKVKG